1 MPSIVEGQGEESMP
15 DSKASKTCQTGKDI
29 TQIVS
34 AVQRIKNQ
42 KARYF
47 LAMLAEVI
55 AEEFGGLP
63 SK

>member
-1 MPSIVEGQGEESMP
+1 MP
-15 DSKASKTCQTGKDI
+15 DSKASKTCQTGKD
-29 TQIVS
+29 TAQIVS

-42 KARYF
+42 KVRYF

-55 AEEFGGLP
+55 AEEFGGLS

>member
-1 MPSIVEGQGEESMP
+1 MP